1 MKVVILCG
9 GTGNRIAQET
19 KIIPKPM
26 IKIGGKPI
34 LVYIME
40 HYLRYG
46 FKDFILACGYK
57 KKKIRDYFKG
67 HKKFKNVRIIDTGIR
82 TLTGKRIHKLKSLL
96 INEENFMLTYGDGI
110 SNLDLNK
117 LLKFHINNK
126 KVATVTAVNP
136 PSTFGV
142 LKIINNKIKTF
153 SEKKVDKKIWI
164 NGGFFVLSNKVFDY
178 LSNKD
183 SMLEDQ
189 LMKKLVSENQIKT
202 FKHHGFWKCLDNY
215 KDKLEFEE
223 IMKRKSWLKK

>member
-19 KIIPKPM
+19 KITPKPM

-34 LVYIME
+34 LVHIME
-40 HYLRYG
+40 NYLRHG
-46 FKDFILACGYK
+46 FEDFILACGYK
-57 KKKIRDYFKG
+57 QKKIRKYFESQ
-67 HKKFKNVRIIDTGIR
+67 KKFKNVKIIDTGIK
-82 TLTGKRIHKLKSLL
+82 TLTGKRLHKLKSLL

-110 SNLDLNK
+110 SNQNLNK
-117 LLKFHINNK
+117 LLKFHLDNK

-142 LKIINNKIKTF
+142 LKIINNNVKIF
-153 SEKKVDKKIWI
+153 SEKKINKKIWI
-164 NGGFFVLSNKVFDY
+164 NGGFFVFSNKVFDY

-189 LMKKLVSENQIKT
+189 LMTKLVSENQIKT
-202 FKHHGFWKCLDNY
+202 FKHYGFWKCLDNY

-223 IMKRKSWLKK
+223 IMKRKTWLKE